1 MTFLFCGKVPVIGI
15 FRHSHRSE
23 MLLLKEEA
31 LAPFL
36 TLISLLQPDEGST
49 KDGESMH
56 LLEHSPAD
64 PVTRNIGQVSGDL
77 GVWAGK
83 MYIEGGRGCRGFLG
97 H

>member
-1 MTFLFCGKVPVIGI
+1 MTFPLWQSPKSSGI

-36 TLISLLQPDEGST
+36 SLISLLQPDEGST

-64 PVTRNIGQVSGDL
+64 PVTRNIGQVSGEDL
-77 GVWAGK
+77 GGWDGK
-83 MYIEGGRGCRGFLG
+83 M
-97 H
+97 